1 MRVINA
7 WAIHVCMVRYSA
19 GILLWS
25 DLELRA
31 TGVKTRKRLT
41 VIGAFQKKGSV
52 VRKDGGR
59 GLISVKEKKLGLL
72 EYVKAS
78 DKSKVVREMLQVGEK
93 KAKYKKRWRR
103 QGRGCM
109 GSL

>member
-7 WAIHVCMVRYSA
+7 WAMHVCMVRYSA

-52 VRKDGGR
+52 VRKDG
-59 GLISVKEKKLGLL
+59 LL

-78 DKSKVVREMLQVGEK
+78 DKSKVVRETLQVGEK